1 MEVEMSENGQTSDRA
16 KAERRRFTADQKR
29 QFVEEAKLTGNTL
42 SSVSRKYGISP
53 SRLYAWRQAMEQG
66 GLTGLDSG
74 EELVPIS
81 EVKALKAKVRE
92 LERFLGK
99 KTIEVEI
106 LKEAVEIGREKK
118 LISRTPLQGVDGFK

>member
-1 MEVEMSENGQTSDRA
+1 
-16 KAERRRFTADQKR
+16 
-29 QFVEEAKLTGNTL
+29 
-42 SSVSRKYGISP
+42 
-53 SRLYAWRQAMEQG
+53 MEQG
-66 GLTGLDSG
+66 GLAGLEST
-74 EELVPIS
+74 EELVPSS

-118 LISRTPLQGVDGFK
+118 LISRAPLHGVDGFK